1 VTFPEILEA
10 IETLS
15 KDQLA
20 QLKQKIQHQEA
31 EQVYT
36 PDLSGFETLSDEALW
51 MIMNDMPTE
60 TVRLNE
66 LRHMRESRSL
76 TPDEEAEVSQLLQQ
90 YGQFIL
96 KRSQAIAVLHL
107 RGIDVLRE
115 LSGRYGIHP

>member
-115 LSGRYGIHP
+115 LSGHYGIHP

>member
-1 VTFPEILEA
+1 MTFPEILEA

-76 TPDEEAEVSQLLQQ
+76 TPDEEAEVSQLL
-90 YGQFIL
+90 
-96 KRSQAIAVLHL
+96 
-107 RGIDVLRE
+107 
-115 LSGRYGIHP
+115 

>member
-1 VTFPEILEA
+1 MTFPEILEA